1 MNLRPR
7 PNFHGARLPHLDDRG
22 GVSIMVAILVP
33 ALLLLAALV
42 IDGGG
47 QIRALQRADNIAA
60 QGARAA
66 GQAID
71 IPAAISGGA
80 KRIDPAAATRTANT
94 YLRTAGATGTVRVAA
109 DGQSVTVTAAIGHQ
123 SLLLGV
129 LGQTFHTVTG
139 HATARILNVN

>member
-1 MNLRPR
+1 MSLTPR
-7 PNFHGARLPHLDDRG
+7 PGTRGARLRHLDDRG

-60 QGARAA
+60 QAARAA

-80 KRIDPAAATRTANT
+80 KRIDPAAATRAATA
-94 YLRTAGATGTVRVAA
+94 YLTRAGATGTVRVTA
-109 DGQSVTVTAAIGHQ
+109 DGQSVTVTAAIGYQ

-129 LGQTFHTVTG
+129 LGQTSHTVTG
-139 HATARILNVN
+139 HATARILDVN